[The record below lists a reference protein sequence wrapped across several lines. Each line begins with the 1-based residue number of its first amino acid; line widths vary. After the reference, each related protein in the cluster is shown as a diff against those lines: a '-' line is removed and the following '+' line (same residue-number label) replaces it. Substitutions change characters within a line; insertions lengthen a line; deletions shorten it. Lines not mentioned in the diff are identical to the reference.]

1 VTEADDREAINEPA
15 NPLGMEGIEFIEYA
29 TARPQALGQ
38 VLETLGFHPIARHR
52 SREVLLYRQ
61 GGINVIVN
69 AHGGGAGQGGTLDD
83 KPVIAAVALRVR
95 DAAAAY
101 GRALERGAWAVPIR
115 VEVMELNIP
124 AVHGPGGS
132 RIYFVDRHRE
142 FSIYDVDF
150 VPIPG
155 VDPHP
160 PALAGLHFFGIVQ
173 YIGNGRT
180 EDWTDFYGELFG
192 FQALLVGCRLRH
204 PAQGPHP
211 AQPVPGG
218 LGLLPAA
225 DRARTGHSGGG
236 RHRMLPAR
244 GPGNGRCAGH
254 RGRAAHPRRGFC
266 GVGPRAFGRPRR
278 AHADPPGR
286 RVVRVGPPRSW
297 VITMNPLQG
306 NIDDFGMDTI
316 SLAGPLEAKLQAVR
330 AAGFGQIM
338 LSARDIVGHPD
349 GLDAAVQAVRASG
362 LRVTGFQVLRDFEGL
377 SGHLHDYKVDIAKSM
392 LEMCAALGSKI
403 LLVCSST
410 SVHATQD
417 LDAIAKDLRKLAML
431 AIPLGIKV
439 AYEGLSWGRT
449 INEFTT
455 AWEVVS
461 RADVPNLGL
470 GLDSFH
476 LFATQTPL
484 DDLELLDPEKIFLV
498 QLADFM
504 WQEIRSVEE
513 RITTARHFRVFPGEG
528 VHSEALAELV
538 RRLHAL
544 GYRGDYSFEVF
555 NDDYQ
560 QIPLPVVAQR
570 ARRSALWLGEDV
582 QRRSVPLPN
591 QMRLRAA
598 SGR

>member
-1 VTEADDREAINEPA
+1 
-15 NPLGMEGIEFIEYA
+15 
-29 TARPQALGQ
+29 
-38 VLETLGFHPIARHR
+38 
-52 SREVLLYRQ
+52 
-61 GGINVIVN
+61 
-69 AHGGGAGQGGTLDD
+69 
-83 KPVIAAVALRVR
+83 
-95 DAAAAY
+95 
-101 GRALERGAWAVPIR
+101 
-115 VEVMELNIP
+115 
-124 AVHGPGGS
+124 
-132 RIYFVDRHRE
+132 
-142 FSIYDVDF
+142 
-150 VPIPG
+150 
-155 VDPHP
+155 
-160 PALAGLHFFGIVQ
+160 
-173 YIGNGRT
+173 
-180 EDWTDFYGELFG
+180 
-192 FQALLVGCRLRH
+192 
-204 PAQGPHP
+204 
-211 AQPVPGG
+211 
-218 LGLLPAA
+218 
-225 DRARTGHSGGG
+225 
-236 RHRMLPAR
+236 
-244 GPGNGRCAGH
+244 
-254 RGRAAHPRRGFC
+254 
-266 GVGPRAFGRPRR
+266 
-278 AHADPPGR
+278 
-286 RVVRVGPPRSW
+286 
-297 VITMNPLQG
+297 MNPLQG

-349 GLDAAVQAVRASG
+349 GLQAAVQAVRASG

-410 SVHATQD
+410 SVHASQD

-431 AIPLGIKV
+431 AIPLGIQV

-484 DDLELLDPEKIFLV
+484 EDLELLDPEKIFLV

-528 VHSEALAELV
+528 VHSEALADLV

-570 ARRSALWLGEDV
+570 ARRSALWFGEDV
-582 QRRSVPLPN
+582 LRRSVPLPN
-591 QMRLRAA
+591 QMRLRARA
-598 SGR
+598 AAR